1 MILALMIWGY
11 WFPGK
16 LLRSSTSS
24 PSGMQDERGPVIGD
38 RGVRG
43 QESKLGEGL
52 TGVPTVLSMSCIN

>member
-24 PSGMQDERGPVIGD
+24 PSGMQDERGPVTED
-38 RGVRG
+38 RGTRG
-43 QESKLGEGL
+43 QERKSGEGL
-52 TGVPTVLSMSCIN
+52 PGVTAV